1 MTESV
6 VLLDVDGPVATVT
19 LNRPASRNAISGEL
33 LTRLGEAMAVI
44 EADDEVRA
52 AILTGADPA
61 FCAGVDLKELDRQ
74 SSVLRAA
81 ASGGTGPWTPVS
93 KPVIAAVNGAAVT
106 GGLEL
111 VLNCNIVIAS
121 DRAVFA
127 DTHARVGVLPGWG
140 LSVLLPLAVGRSRAR
155 QMSFTGDFLPA
166 DQALTAG
173 LVSEVVPHADL
184 LGRAREIAAAI
195 AGNDARAVQALLA
208 SYRQTEAE
216 VVAGGY
222 AVEERTARAWSQSS
236 LDLAETAR
244 RRAAVTERGRAQAG
258 RANPE
263 RQFGPPTLTSRLPDM
278 T

>member
-6 VLLDVDGPVATVT
+6 VLLDVDGPVATIT

-33 LTRLGEAMAVI
+33 LARLGEAMAVA

-52 AILTGADPA
+52 VILTGADPA
-61 FCAGVDLKELDRQ
+61 FCAGVDLKELGQ
-74 SSVLRAA
+74 QTSILREA

-111 VLNCNIVIAS
+111 VLNCDIVIAS

-155 QMSFTGDFLPA
+155 QMSFTGDFLLA

-216 VVAGGY
+216 VVGGGY

-244 RRAAVTERGRAQAG
+244 RRAAVTERGRTQAG
-258 RANPE
+258 RSEP
-263 RQFGPPTLTSRLPDM
+263 
-278 T
+278 